1 MTKLIHFSRQSS
13 FWCVVGDWWI
23 LAHFVSFGQV
33 EPGPVAHHVTLDP
46 VPATS
51 DTHLTH
57 PPVWASAAPSGVK
70 IIKKKVFFFTSP
82 FQLVAVFVVTKCFPF
97 SGKCVLCFLWNNLI
111 LWFYSGAAAVFL
123 MITGLFLSD
132 CDQTAHR
139 WIALWT
145 FYRKSFGSGW
155 MRPSDGR
162 QIGRMHQGKWRALL
176 PEPDFSW
183 ILRTKAS
190 PDRLALKNKS
200 VELVETYR
208 FDCKM
213 IAMRWTVAEKII
225 FNEPQLTSFC
235 CNFF

>member
-1 MTKLIHFSRQSS
+1 MTKLIHFSSRQSS

-82 FQLVAVFVVTKCFPF
+82 FQLVAVFVVTKCLPF

-111 LWFYSGAAAVFL
+111 LWFFSGAAAGFLNDYRLIFKRMWSNCTSLGSSLNVLSKVF
-123 MITGLFLSD
+123 
-132 CDQTAHR
+132 
-139 WIALWT
+139 WV
-145 FYRKSFGSGW
+145 
-155 MRPSDGR
+155 
-162 QIGRMHQGKWRALL
+162 
-176 PEPDFSW
+176 
-183 ILRTKAS
+183 
-190 PDRLALKNKS
+190 RLDAAK
-200 VELVETYR
+200 
-208 FDCKM
+208 
-213 IAMRWTVAEKII
+213 RWTA
-225 FNEPQLTSFC
+225 NRPNASR
-235 CNFF
+235 